1 MPEKKVA
8 RMCSSGNDSRTDPS
22 AVRTLA
28 AELVLSGP
36 LTVGRIA
43 GHLGFSPRTLQRRLA
58 EQGASLREIVEESRL
73 EVARVLLCK
82 TDLTVQEIAAR
93 SGYRTP
99 SSFARAFVRWA
110 GLPPRAW
117 RNANRGPDRQCA
129 GVARN
134 GRIARSDRV

>member
-1 MPEKKVA
+1 MT
-8 RMCSSGNDSRTDPS
+8 SSGNDSRADPS
-22 AVRTLA
+22 EVRTLA
-28 AELVLSGP
+28 AELALTGP
-36 LTVGRIA
+36 LTIERIA
-43 GHLGFSPRTLQRRLA
+43 GHLGLSSRTLQRHLA
-58 EQGASLREIVEESRL
+58 DQGASLRAIVEESRL

-99 SSFARAFVRWA
+99 SGFARAFVRWA